1 MNWFCYFHRFSIQ
14 EVYPI
19 QEVFSYSGLSLHP
32 GEVLFSSFNEC
43 TIIKKS
49 PSCCDLDAWTAL
61 PKLVS
66 LIWSFQTSFQKFIPT
81 LPYSFPVY
89 VYFFFFFNFIEQ
101 CSLISLKLRST
112 GLLIEDIRKN
122 LRIYDYYL
130 LSIQF
135 WSTPSSEL
143 QWMSKV
149 GLWTPLS
156 QKTMFWIF
164 PKKTWRRDQ
173 QKVLGKL
180 RVQTNPLNLAYLGY
194 FWENSI
200 WLVNY

>member
-1 MNWFCYFHRFSIQ
+1 MHYNQKISFMLWFRCLNCTTKTCLINLELSNFLSKVHSNTSLFFSC
-14 EVYPI
+14 VC
-19 QEVFSYSGLSLHP
+19 V
-32 GEVLFSSFNEC
+32 
-43 TIIKKS
+43 
-49 PSCCDLDAWTAL
+49 
-61 PKLVS
+61 
-66 LIWSFQTSFQKFIPT
+66 
-81 LPYSFPVY
+81 
-89 VYFFFFFNFIEQ
+89 FFFFFNFIEQ

-112 GLLIEDIRKN
+112 GLFIEDIRKN